1 MKRAGP
7 VDRMGNRRGAYRA
20 LVGRTEKKKLL
31 GKPSIGWKGNI
42 KINLEVLRGGT
53 DWFDLA
59 QVS

>member
-1 MKRAGP
+1 M
-7 VDRMGNRRGAYRA
+7 DRMGNRRGAYRA